1 MPKEDASRQ
10 SIDRLI
16 REFVTETLETF
27 RPRSGHLRELIEEVR
42 ALRRDLTAL
51 EKRVAGR
58 QARRATSGKRRPG
71 RPPIHTQCTV
81 SGCNRAHYAKGLCS
95 MHYQNWRR
103 TGKWPG
109 PANLDPA
116 RKAGGSRK
124 AKGRKKVTRKKKTTR
139 GKR

>member
-1 MPKEDASRQ
+1 MPNDTGSRQ
-10 SIDRLI
+10 SLDRLI
-16 REFVTETLETF
+16 KEFVTETIETL
-27 RPRSGHLRELIEEVR
+27 RPRSGQLRELVEEVR

-58 QARRATSGKRRPG
+58 AKRRAASGKRKPG

-116 RKAGGSRK
+116 RKGSRK
-124 AKGRKKVTRKKKTTR
+124 TSAAKKKTTRRKKKTTR
-139 GKR
+139 TRK

>member
-1 MPKEDASRQ
+1 MPKQEGSRP
-10 SIDRLI
+10 SLDRLI
-16 REFVTETLETF
+16 KEFVTETLETF
-27 RPRSGHLRELIEEVR
+27 RPRSGQLRELIEEVR

-58 QARRATSGKRRPG
+58 QARRAASGKRRPG

-103 TGKWPG
+103 TNKWPG
-109 PANLDPA
+109 PASADPA
-116 RKAGGSRK
+116 RTSG
-124 AKGRKKVTRKKKTTR
+124 GRKTTRKKTSRRKKATR